1 MLSVQTIVIA
11 GGKSS
16 RMDYVDKLNLPLSGK
31 TLLEI
36 AIANA
41 VGKTFLST
49 NLDRNFG
56 EIKTVKDLVSD
67 GGPAVGVWS
76 CLQFVDAEY
85 VLLIAADQPFI
96 SNYLSDLITKAISHH
111 SGAWLK
117 VDGELQPFASCVKSS
132 LLYESLKD
140 SQGVSES
147 MKQILNTL
155 DLAQISV
162 KPKGVWDID
171 TWADY
176 FYALGQVNEKS
187 AMTEEWI
194 NTLSQQLDLSLDFLD
209 QEEILDLTRE
219 VAHNIERKAAPLT
232 TFLLG
237 YLAGK
242 KDLSKEEISKLI
254 SEIENTIQQIKD
266 NSND

>member
-1 MLSVQTIVIA
+1 MLNVQTIVIA

-16 RMDYVDKLNLPLSGK
+16 RMNYVDKLNLPLAGQ

-36 AIANA
+36 AMANA
-41 VGKTFLST
+41 VGKTFIST

-56 EIKTVKDLVSD
+56 EIKAVKDLVSD

-76 CLQFVDAEY
+76 CLQLVDAEY

-96 SNYLSDLITKAISHH
+96 SNYLSDLITKATSHH
-111 SGAWLK
+111 SGSWLK
-117 VDGELQPFASCVKSS
+117 VDGELQPYASCVKSS

-140 SQGVSES
+140 SQGVSDS
-147 MKQILNTL
+147 MKKILDSL
-155 DLAQISV
+155 DLSQISV
-162 KPKGVWDID
+162 TTKGVWDID

-209 QEEILDLTRE
+209 KEEILDLTRE

-242 KDLSKEEISKLI
+242 NDLSKEEISKLI
-254 SEIENTIQQIKD
+254 NQIENTIQEIKD
-266 NSND
+266 KSHD

>member
-1 MLSVQTIVIA
+1 MSNVQTIIVA
-11 GGKSS
+11 GGKSA
-16 RMDYVDKLNLPLSGK
+16 RMNYVDKLNLPLGGS

-41 VGKTFLST
+41 VGSTLLST
-49 NLDRNFG
+49 NADKTF
-56 EIKTVKDLVSD
+56 EKIKTVKDLVSG

-85 VLLIAADQPFI
+85 VLLLAADQPFI
-96 SNYLSDLITKAISHH
+96 GNYLNYLVTQAISHK

-117 VDGELQPFASCVKSS
+117 VDGELQPYASCVKSS
-132 LLYESLKD
+132 LLSEALTD
-140 SQGVSES
+140 AQGVRQS
-147 MKQILNTL
+147 MKKLLDSL
-155 DLAQISV
+155 DLSQISV
-162 KPKGVWDID
+162 TTKGVWDID

-176 FYALGQVNEKS
+176 FYALGQVSEKS

-194 NTLSQQLDLSLDFLD
+194 QTLSQQLNLNIDFLD
-209 QEEILDLTRE
+209 KEDILDLTRE

-242 KDLSKEEISKLI
+242 NDLGKEEISKLI
-254 SEIENTIQQIKD
+254 NQIENTIQEIKEK
-266 NSND
+266 SND